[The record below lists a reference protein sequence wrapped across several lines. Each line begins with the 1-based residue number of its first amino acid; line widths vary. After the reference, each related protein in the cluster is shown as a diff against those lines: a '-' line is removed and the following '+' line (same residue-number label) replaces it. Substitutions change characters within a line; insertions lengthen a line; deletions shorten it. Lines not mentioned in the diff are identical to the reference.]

1 MILRERS
8 SCLKVLIALGER
20 NRSNKIHLRRLDVV
34 DSNLNKAIKKL
45 IEIGL
50 AQREKTNHRGYDY
63 FLTKK
68 GIHIRD
74 LIMPIAEF
82 EGINV
87 SKYHRK

>member
-20 NRSNKIHLRRLDVV
+20 NRSNKIHLRRLVA